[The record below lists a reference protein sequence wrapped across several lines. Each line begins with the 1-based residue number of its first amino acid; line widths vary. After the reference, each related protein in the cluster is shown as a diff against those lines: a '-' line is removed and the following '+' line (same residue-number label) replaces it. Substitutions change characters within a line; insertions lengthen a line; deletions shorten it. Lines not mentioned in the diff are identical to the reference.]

1 MPKKLLKILIPLLIL
16 GIVIFVF
23 IYWFSGRPSK
33 QLQIDFMDV
42 GQGDAEMIITPG
54 GRNIL
59 IDGGPDKTIMNR
71 LSEILPSYDRT
82 IDLMILTHPHD
93 DHVTGLI
100 DVVKNYKVLKIL
112 YTGVSH
118 TSPNYLA
125 WLNEV
130 KNKKIPLVIIERSQQ
145 IKLDNDATLEILYPR
160 KSLAGKD
167 VKFVNN
173 SSIVARLR
181 YKEFSALLMGDAE
194 NPIEDEIMGAY
205 ENIRAKV
212 IKVGHHGSDTSSG
225 DKFLEA
231 VSPEI
236 AVIEAG
242 VKNQFGLP
250 SPRTVKRLERQNIKV
265 YRTDLNGNIKIVSDG
280 VKYQVIT
287 NK

>member
-16 GIVIFVF
+16 GIVIFSI
-23 IYWFSGRPSK
+23 IYWYSERPSK

-54 GRNIL
+54 GHNIL
-59 IDGGPDKTIMNR
+59 IDGGPDTMIMNR
-71 LSEILPSYDRT
+71 ISEILPSYDRT
-82 IDLMILTHPHD
+82 IDLMILTHPHE

-112 YTGVSH
+112 YTGVVH

-145 IKLDNDATLEILYPR
+145 IMLDNDVSLELLYPR
-160 KSLAGKD
+160 KSLSGKD
-167 VKFVNN
+167 VKYVNN
-173 SSIVARLR
+173 SSIVVRLK
-181 YKEFSALLMGDAE
+181 YKEFSALFMGDAE

-205 ENIRAKV
+205 DNIRAKV
-212 IKVGHHGSDTSSG
+212 LKVGHHGSDTSSG
-225 DKFLEA
+225 EKFIEA

-236 AVIEAG
+236 AIIEAG
-242 VKNQFGLP
+242 FKNQFGLP
-250 SPRTVKRLERQNIKV
+250 SPRTVKRLEKQNIKV
-265 YRTDLNGNIKIVSDG
+265 YRTDLNGNIKVFSEGIG
-280 VKYQVIT
+280 YKVIT